1 MVTANTADAG
11 QLTLAS
17 GTVYWIMPEQLQ
29 FTGTAKFS
37 WPDGRWYQGNWAA
50 GKPHGKGELQL
61 SSGEHYVG
69 EFEQGNRQG
78 RGMQTSNAGTYNG
91 TWDNDAA
98 HGQGQFAASNGDR
111 YQGGYVAGQRQG
123 YGESQSTDGSSY
135 RGDWQQDQPQGQG
148 ELTTAEG
155 ELYNGSWIAGQRS
168 GYGELEDKL
177 GNRYAGTWVA
187 GKRQGFGK
195 LTRADFSR
203 YEGEWLEDQRQGNGV
218 EYFASGGS
226 HDGEWFNNQA
236 FGSGTRLTRT
246 GVKILG
252 VFTGDRVSN
261 GLLELPNGLEYAGPL
276 FRKQMSEVAPR
287 LLAWIQAQ
295 AEGGSPAAQWLLAG
309 FYQRFVKP
317 TANPKLAL
325 KWFQA
330 AASNLADA
338 QFRAGQLVLDEE
350 PATAIAYLNQA
361 ATQKHVQAQQL
372 LGELYHSGRAVSPNA
387 TTAINWYARAAENG
401 SLDAKNQL
409 AWLLATSQEA
419 HVRDP
424 QRALELI
431 ETTAQTLQ
439 TWALLDT
446 LAATYA
452 ALENFSAAVT
462 TQQAALNAA
471 QAEHKNNSNSLAPLT
486 PMQARLALY
495 EADKPFIEI
504 VYAGD

>member
-1 MVTANTADAG
+1 MVAANTTGAG
-11 QLTLAS
+11 QLSLAS
-17 GTVYWIMPEQLQ
+17 GAVYWVMPDQLQ
-29 FTGTAKFS
+29 FTGNAKFI
-37 WPDGRWYQGNWAA
+37 WPDERWYQGSWVA
-50 GKPHGKGELQL
+50 GKPQGKGELQL
-61 SSGEHYVG
+61 PSGEHYVG

-78 RGMQTSNAGTYNG
+78 FGMQTSNAGTYNG

-123 YGESQSTDGSSY
+123 YGELQSADGSSY
-135 RGDWQQDQPQGQG
+135 RGDWHQDQPHGQG
-148 ELTTAEG
+148 ELTTADG
-155 ELYNGSWIAGQRS
+155 ELYNGAWLGGQRS
-168 GYGELEDKL
+168 GYGVLEDKL

-195 LTRADFSR
+195 LTRSNFSR
-203 YEGEWLEDQRQGNGV
+203 YEGEWVEDQRQGNGT
-218 EYFASGGS
+218 EYFANGGS

-236 FGSGTRLTRT
+236 FGSGTRITRT
-246 GVKILG
+246 GIKILG

-261 GLLELPNGLEYAGPL
+261 GLLELPNGQEYAGPL
-276 FRKQMSEVAPR
+276 FRKQMTEVAPR
-287 LLAWIQAQ
+287 LLAWTQTQA
-295 AEGGSPAAQWLLAG
+295 ASGSPAAQWLLAG
-309 FYQRFVKP
+309 FYQRFAKP
-317 TANPKLAL
+317 AANPKLAL
-325 KWFQA
+325 QWYKA
-330 AASNLADA
+330 AASSLADA
-338 QFRAGQLVLDEE
+338 QFRAGQLLLEEE
-350 PATAIAYLNQA
+350 PASAIGYLNQA
-361 ATQKHVQAQQL
+361 ADQNHVQAQQL

-387 TTAINWYARAAENG
+387 TTAINWYARAAERG

-431 ETTAQTLQ
+431 ETPAQRLQ

-452 ALENFSAAVT
+452 ALGHFSAAVS
-462 TQQAALNAA
+462 TQQAALSAA
-471 QAEHKNNSNSLAPLT
+471 QEEHKSNSSSLAPLA

-495 EADKPFIEI
+495 EMNKPFIEI

>member
-1 MVTANTADAG
+1 MVAANTAGAG
-11 QLTLAS
+11 QLTLDS
-17 GTVYWIMPEQLQ
+17 GTLYWVMPEQLQ
-29 FTGTAKFS
+29 FTGNAKFI
-37 WPDGRWYQGNWAA
+37 WPDERWYQGSWVA

-61 SSGEHYVG
+61 PSGEHYIG
-69 EFEQGNRQG
+69 EFNQGNRQG
-78 RGMQTSNAGTYNG
+78 LGRQTSNAGTYTG

-123 YGESQSTDGSSY
+123 YGELQAADGSNY

-148 ELTTAEG
+148 ELITAEG
-155 ELYNGSWIAGQRS
+155 EVYNGAWLGGQRS

-203 YEGEWLEDQRQGNGV
+203 YEGEWMEDQRQGNGI
-218 EYFASGGS
+218 ETFASGGS

-236 FGSGTRLTRT
+236 FGSGTRITRT
-246 GVKILG
+246 GIKILG

-261 GLLELPNGLEYAGPL
+261 GLLELPNGQEYAGPL
-276 FRKQMSEVAPR
+276 FRKQMTEVAPP
-287 LLAWIQAQ
+287 LLAWTQTQAR
-295 AEGGSPAAQWLLAG
+295 AGSPAAQWLLAG
-309 FYQRFVKP
+309 FYQRFAKP
-317 TANPKLAL
+317 APDPKLAV
-325 KWFQA
+325 KWFKA
-330 AASNLADA
+330 AASSLADA
-338 QFRAGQLVLDEE
+338 QFRAGELLLEQE
-350 PATAIAYLNQA
+350 PATATAYLNQA
-361 ATQKHVQAQQL
+361 AAQNHVQAQLL

-387 TTAINWYARAAENG
+387 TTAISWYARAAEHG

-431 ETTAQTLQ
+431 QTTAQRLQ

-462 TQQAALNAA
+462 TQQAALSAA
-471 QAEHKNNSNSLAPLT
+471 HAEHKTNSNSLAPLV

-495 EADKPFIEI
+495 QANKPFIEI